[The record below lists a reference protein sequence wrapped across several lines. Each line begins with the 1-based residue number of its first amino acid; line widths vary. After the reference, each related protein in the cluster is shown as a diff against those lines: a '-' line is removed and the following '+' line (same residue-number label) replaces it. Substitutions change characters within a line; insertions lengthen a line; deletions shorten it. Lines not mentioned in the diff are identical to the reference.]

1 LITGAAKATQKNIW
15 QAQKQQDIQRS
26 GHKGMLGNSRM
37 GKQRGLYQ
45 HASAQ
50 IFVSSGIGTRGLPF
64 RLYRP
69 TIDVLTIR

>member
-1 LITGAAKATQKNIW
+1 MWL
-15 QAQKQQDIQRS
+15 AQKQQDIQRNS
-26 GHKGMLGNSRM
+26 ERLTLLENSRI

-45 HASAQ
+45 HSSTQ